1 MAAAIPPHPYYP
13 IDALIAGY
21 SPNEASV
28 ITLLIVASV
37 SSLVLLGTTW
47 TLVSLAKSSLRHGDR
62 FAILWFV
69 LCMFG
74 LFACNHTWLIGCSWK
89 PSLFLRRVFYLQS

>member
-28 ITLLIVASV
+28 VTLLIVASV
-37 SSLVLLGTTW
+37 SSLFLLGTTW
-47 TLVSLAKSSLRHGDR
+47 TLVSLAKFSLHHGDR

-69 LCMFG
+69 LCMSG
-74 LFACNHTWLIGCSWK
+74 LFAHNHTWLIGCSWK
-89 PSLFLRRVFYLQS
+89 PSLFL

>member
-1 MAAAIPPHPYYP
+1 MAAAIFPHPYYP

-28 ITLLIVASV
+28 ITLLTVASV
-37 SSLVLLGTTW
+37 SSLILLGTTW
-47 TLVSLAKSSLRHGDR
+47 SLVSLAKSSLRHGDR

-69 LCMFG
+69 LCKSG
-74 LFACNHTWLIGCSWK
+74 PFACKHTWLIGCSWK